1 MTYSIVHGLVLTAT
15 KRHVSNGA
23 LGAVPGSSVL
33 GHKVDTRNHT
43 CVAAGTA
50 VIEHLDS
57 VQLGL
62 LSHSVGNGTD
72 CAGTVGA
79 VS

>member
-1 MTYSIVHGLVLTAT
+1 MTYSIVHSLVLTTT
-15 KRHVSNGA
+15 KGHVGNRA
-23 LGAVPGSSVL
+23 LGAVPGSRVL

-43 CVAAGTA
+43 SVATGTA
-50 VIEHLDS
+50 VVEHLDG
-57 VQLGL
+57 VQFGL
-62 LSHSVGNGTD
+62 LSDSVGNGTD